1 VLCAFGTCVEPVWFR
16 WRVSPNRRRAS
27 EWYRNECWSSRIARR
42 RRRFSEM
49 TRALLI
55 VVMVAS
61 VAGCA
66 TIQAS
71 ETRST
76 EQLLAAAGFHMEVAA
91 TPEEL
96 AELRMVPARKIVAR
110 ASPGTTS
117 YVYPDPDGCR
127 CLYVGGEPQYQEY
140 QRL

>member
-1 VLCAFGTCVEPVWFR
+1 
-16 WRVSPNRRRAS
+16 
-27 EWYRNECWSSRIARR
+27 
-42 RRRFSEM
+42 M

-140 QRL
+140 QRLQLKKEIAEEETRATTSSRSWPWWP